1 MRVLLDVENLSLEV
15 VLKIESNALVMQKSI
30 DTVIIDEDLKASW
43 NEEKKIGQ

>member
-30 DTVIIDEDLKASW
+30 DTVIIDEDLKR
-43 NEEKKIGQ
+43 